1 MSDKKGRDNQPTL
14 DDVAKAAGVNRVTAS
29 IALRGP
35 RPGARGG
42 TRISEATRQRI
53 IETARE
59 LGYAPNAIA
68 LAFRRQRTD
77 LIGFYTGYGN
87 AVDPHLPF
95 MADVLHGLQQGCAR
109 HQQDLVIY
117 GGFARHS
124 TNEIYSA
131 LVSGKI
137 DGLVVLPSPQNPV
150 VEKLVHSYLPAVA
163 IANTVAGLPSVTVDD
178 IGGSQLLAT
187 YLARKGHRRVLYR
200 TDTVDHV
207 SPGLRRRSFLQAAA
221 AHDLEVIVSLP
232 ESSSD
237 TMTAAEHA
245 LLTGPLHQRPSVVV
259 CWVDTSAYAFL
270 ADCAHYGIRV
280 PEDIAVAG
288 FDGIVGVVPPL
299 YRLTTVRAPW
309 RAVTECAVDLVMQLI
324 ENHKVP
330 PETTLPVELI
340 VGETA

>member
-1 MSDKKGRDNQPTL
+1 MSDKKGRDKQPSL

-35 RPGARGG
+35 RPGARSG

-53 IETARE
+53 IDVARE

-87 AVDPHLPF
+87 AIDPHLPF
-95 MADVLHGLQQGCAR
+95 IADVLHGLQQGCEH

-124 TNEIYSA
+124 TNEIYAA

-137 DGLVVLPSPQNPV
+137 DGLVVLPSPLNPV
-150 VEKLVHSYLPAVA
+150 VEKLVHSHLPAVA
-163 IANTVAGLPSVTVDD
+163 IANAVAGLPSVTVDD
-178 IGGSQLLAT
+178 AEGSRLLAA
-187 YLARKGHRRVLYR
+187 YLAKQGHRRVLYR

-207 SPGLRRRSFLQAAA
+207 SPGLRRRAFLQAAA
-221 AHDLEVIVSLP
+221 EHALEVTVSLP

-237 TMTAAEHA
+237 AMTAAEHA
-245 LLTGPLHQRPSVVV
+245 LLTGPPQQRPSAVV
-259 CWVDTSAYAFL
+259 CWVDTSAHAFL
-270 ADCAHYGIRV
+270 IDCARCGIRV

-288 FDGIVGVVPPL
+288 FDGVVGVVPPL

-309 RAVTECAVDLVMQLI
+309 RTVTERAVDLVIDLI
-324 ENHKVP
+324 EGREVP
-330 PETTLPVELI
+330 AETVLPVELI
-340 VGETA
+340 IGETA